1 VRKFVLLSPLSGRV
15 AQKEDQRVVSRGNY
29 LELRAQRAF
38 HQGSANSTTQIA
50 LDPKDSASWPDFRPQ
65 ILFTSDM
72 YAWAHRP
79 ATPNHRKYIQYM
91 LSGKHNLA
99 DFGSRAL
106 ILDEP
111 AE

>member
-1 VRKFVLLSPLSGRV
+1 MRSVRKFVLLSPLSGRV

-38 HQGSANSTTQIA
+38 DQGSANSTIQIA
-50 LDPKDSASWPDFRPQ
+50 LDPKNLLRGRLRPQ

-79 ATPNHRKYIQYM
+79 ATPNIASIYNPGYTVKPF
-91 LSGKHNLA
+91 L
-99 DFGSRAL
+99 
-106 ILDEP
+106 
-111 AE
+111 